1 MDHDAIWRTID
12 DERAG
17 LADLFAALSEI
28 ELAYPSL
35 CAGWTVKEVLSHVAL
50 ASYTP
55 VREVLPAAVRAR
67 GNFDRMVDQLTRAQ
81 AARHSVPELVDLLRG
96 AVGTR
101 RLAPGQRLKNALLDV
116 LVHGQDVA
124 LPLGRARPMPVEAA
138 ATAADDVWR
147 TDRVLLGFP
156 FHARRRLRGLRLR
169 ATDTLWTAGAGR
181 EVAGP
186 IDALLML
193 LTGRSAGVPRLSG
206 PGVAALTATADGA
219 TGMH

>member
-1 MDHDAIWRTID
+1 
-12 DERAG
+12 
-17 LADLFAALSEI
+17 
-28 ELAYPSL
+28 
-35 CAGWTVKEVLSHVAL
+35 
-50 ASYTP
+50 
-55 VREVLPAAVRAR
+55 
-67 GNFDRMVDQLTRAQ
+67 MVDQLTRAQ

-156 FHARRRLRGLRLR
+156 FHARRRF
-169 ATDTLWTAGAGR
+169 AGCA
-181 EVAGP
+181 
-186 IDALLML
+186 
-193 LTGRSAGVPRLSG
+193 
-206 PGVAALTATADGA
+206 
-219 TGMH
+219 